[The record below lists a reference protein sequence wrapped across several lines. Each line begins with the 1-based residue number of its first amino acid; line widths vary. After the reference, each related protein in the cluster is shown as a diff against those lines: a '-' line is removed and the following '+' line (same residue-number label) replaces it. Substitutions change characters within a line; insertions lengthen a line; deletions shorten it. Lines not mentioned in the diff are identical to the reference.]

1 MYYFIFNPAA
11 GAGRSKKTL
20 TATEEYCKQKGV
32 DYKIAVSEYPGHSVE
47 LAKQAVGKGYD
58 GIISVGGDGTILE
71 IAESLKDTDEN
82 LGIVPA
88 GTGND
93 FKYAL
98 GVPQD
103 TNAALDIIF
112 AGNKKRI
119 DIGLL
124 NGEKCF
130 LNIAGTG
137 FDVDVIK
144 NTNRVRRFITG
155 SAAYYIGI
163 VLSLFGYRFAKLK
176 LTIDGKKIERTALL
190 VAAAKGRCYGGGL
203 FVNPKADL
211 TDGLIKFVIINKIA
225 KPRILIEL
233 PKLQNAHPEQV
244 KELEEFT
251 CSEVL
256 IESDKPL
263 TFNVDG
269 DIYGST
275 PMSISILRNALN
287 VFCAAE
293 HAKA

>member
-11 GAGRSKKTL
+11 GAGRSKKAL
-20 TATEEYCKQKGV
+20 QVLEEYCHLKSV
-32 DYKIAVSEYPGHSVE
+32 DYKVAYSEYPGHSIK
-47 LAKQAVGKGYD
+47 LAQQAVGKGYD

-71 IAESLKDTDEN
+71 IAEALKNTDET
-82 LGIVPA
+82 LGIIPA

-93 FKYAL
+93 FKYAI

-103 TNAALDIIF
+103 TQKAFDIILE
-112 AGNKKRI
+112 GNKKRI

-124 NGEKCF
+124 NEEKCF

-163 VLSLFGYRFAKLK
+163 VLSLFGYKFAKLK
-176 LTIDGKKIERTALL
+176 LTIDGKKLERTALL
-190 VAAAKGRCYGGGL
+190 VAAANGRCYGGGL

-211 TDGLIKFVIINKIA
+211 SDGLLKFVVINKIS
-225 KPRILIEL
+225 KPRILVEL
-233 PKLQNAHPEQV
+233 PKLQKAHPEQV

-256 IESDKPL
+256 IESERPL

-275 PMSISILRNALN
+275 PMSIRILKNALN
-287 VFCAAE
+287 VFCAPE
-293 HAKA
+293 

>member
-11 GAGRSKKTL
+11 GAGRSKKAL
-20 TATEEYCKQKGV
+20 QTAEEYCKLKKAE
-32 DYKIAVSEYPGHSVE
+32 YKVAYSEYPGHSIV
-47 LAKQAVGKGYD
+47 LAQEAVGKGYD
-58 GIISVGGDGTILE
+58 GIISVGGDGTVLE
-71 IAESLKDTDEN
+71 VTEALKNTDEI
-82 LGIVPA
+82 LGIIPA

-93 FKYAL
+93 FKYSL

-103 TNAALDIIF
+103 TREALDIIF
-112 AGNKKRI
+112 AGNTRRI

-130 LNIAGTG
+130 VNIAGTG

-163 VLSLFGYRFAKLK
+163 VLSLFGYKFAKLK
-176 LTIDGKKIERTALL
+176 LTIDGRKIERTALL
-190 VAAAKGRCYGGGL
+190 VAAANGKCYGGGL
-203 FVNPKADL
+203 FVNPKANL
-211 TDGLIKFVIINKIA
+211 SDGLLKFVVINKIS
-225 KPRILIEL
+225 KPRILMEL
-233 PKLQNAHPEQV
+233 PKLQNAHPEQI

-256 IESDKPL
+256 IESDRPL

-275 PMSISILRNALN
+275 PMSVRILKNALN
-287 VFCAAE
+287 VFCAAD
-293 HAKA
+293 